1 VPTGPTPPP
10 PAKTPQPL
18 PLFPLQTVLLPGV
31 TLPLHVFEPRYRQL
45 TVDLITGT
53 VPEKRF
59 GIVALAPSAGVEVTS
74 LEQLKPVGCA
84 AILRQ
89 ASRLPDGRFDIVTLG
104 EHRFRLLSV
113 DCESAPY
120 LMGTVEWLPD
130 VPAMIPGQRVPDD
143 TVMALVASARAAYR
157 RYCQAAWKQGDWA
170 EPDEDVDV
178 ASLAHL
184 LATDCLLP
192 LEDRQRILEE
202 TRPLHRLRLVTRLLS
217 REAGIL
223 ATLHAIPAPPADL
236 HRQAIEN

>member
-1 VPTGPTPPP
+1 MPPGPTPLPP
-10 PAKTPQPL
+10 TSL

-45 TVDLITGT
+45 TVDLITGA

-59 GIVALAPSAGVEVTS
+59 GVIALAPSADVEVTS
-74 LEQLKPVGCA
+74 LDQLKPIGCA

-89 ASRLPDGRFDIVTLG
+89 AARLPDGRFDVVTLG
-104 EHRFRLLSV
+104 ERRFRLLTV
-113 DCESAPY
+113 DSEAAPY
-120 LMGTVEWLPD
+120 LMGTVQWLPD
-130 VPAMIPGQRVPDD
+130 VPATIPGQRAADD
-143 TVMALVASARAAYR
+143 TVKELVESARAAYR
-157 RYCQAAWKQGDWA
+157 RYCRAAWKQGDWT
-170 EPDEDVDV
+170 EPAEDVDL
-178 ASLAHL
+178 ATLAHL

-223 ATLHAIPAPPADL
+223 ATLHAIPAPPAEL
-236 HRQAIEN
+236 REQAIEN